1 MNAINSYIIDIIEG
15 LRMFLFWGGA
25 IALLVGAFSFVIAM
39 WDCESG
45 IKEDI
50 ATGRQIRQMIIPEL
64 RRQEISRT
72 DLESL
77 LKEIPEGES
86 AVEEFYEFC
95 SANSKAPC
103 IAWCNCDTY
112 WNTAS
117 FTNHYLCVA
126 FLIQKRIEEK

>member
-15 LRMFLFWGGA
+15 LRTFLFWGGA
-25 IALLVGAFSFVIAM
+25 IALLVGAFSFVLAM

-45 IKEDI
+45 IKEEI

-95 SANSKAPC
+95 SAIPKRLVLLGV
-103 IAWCNCDTY
+103 IAI
-112 WNTAS
+112 
-117 FTNHYLCVA
+117 
-126 FLIQKRIEEK
+126 LIGTLLPSQATISVWLS